1 MIDFLCNTT
10 DAPIGFCQRMSQL
23 VNAVIMGEKIPVD
36 NYDWWTIGISI
47 LALVVSVLAFISQE
61 KVARNT
67 KQLNLKSQYKI
78 MIDMVRH
85 LYRNFVVMWAIA
97 NKMRVSKYKIYPAE
111 IHLQKA
117 KVPMDIIHLELFAGR
132 SEKVYD
138 ELYKLELQLRNYNLE
153 LDAAMKHFEQAGLKQ
168 EVKEY
173 DINTLLFKPGFLANK
188 IVEVLSI
195 AYGKKFLFYFKPK
208 KIKKEARKI
217 IEKCSEENV
226 NKFGECKRWDKENEF
241 EPFEKWIRDKNVG
254 TDDDFFLKIFDKDK
268 EKFFKMLNEDAKI
281 ECGKNT
287 EGEDKLLFIEL

>member
-1 MIDFLCNTT
+1 MIDFLLCQAE
-10 DAPIGFCQRMSQL
+10 APVGLFQRIKQIA
-23 VNAVIMGEKIPVD
+23 NAIIMGEKIPVD

-47 LALVVSVLAFISQE
+47 IALIVSAWALWSQE

-85 LYRNFVVMWAIA
+85 LYRNFVCMLAIA
-97 NKMRVSKYKIYPAE
+97 NKMRLSKYEIYPAE

-117 KVPMDIIHLELFAGR
+117 KVPMDIIHLELFAGKN
-132 SEKVYD
+132 EKVYD

-168 EVKEY
+168 EVKNY

-188 IVEVLSI
+188 IVEVLAI
-195 AYGKKFLFYFKPK
+195 AYGKKFFFISITPKKIK
-208 KIKKEARKI
+208 KIKKEAWKI
-217 IEKCSEENV
+217 IEKCNKENV
-226 NKFGECKRWDKENEF
+226 DKFGKCKKWDKENEF
-241 EPFEKWIRDKNVG
+241 NDYNKEDNH
-254 TDDDFFLKIFDKDK
+254 FLKIFEDKKDA
-268 EKFFKMLNEDAKI
+268 FFKMLNEDAKI